1 MVTVALVSLLQSVY
15 NSLDTDVESESTN
28 FRAGLVQT
36 QDDSDPTTY
45 TDHSRRNTLRN
56 SRNNGYRSN
65 PGRAQCR

>member
-45 TDHSRRNTLRN
+45 TDHPRRNTLRN
-56 SRNNGYRSN
+56 SRNNGYRGN